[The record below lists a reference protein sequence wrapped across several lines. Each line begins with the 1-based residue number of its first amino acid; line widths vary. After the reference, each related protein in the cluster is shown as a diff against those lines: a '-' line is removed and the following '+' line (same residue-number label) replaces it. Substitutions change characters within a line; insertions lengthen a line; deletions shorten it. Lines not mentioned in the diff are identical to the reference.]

1 MVLKLL
7 FFLFNCFLKSL
18 DENEAK
24 IAWYIGVEIV
34 LYISTQAKTETKAK
48 KMAPMIL
55 ELAKENL
62 MSSVL
67 LQATHM

>member
-1 MVLKLL
+1 MV
-7 FFLFNCFLKSL
+7 
-18 DENEAK
+18 
-24 IAWYIGVEIV
+24 YIGVEIV